1 MKKQWYALLD
11 SMKLPL
17 AVLLIGHLLMG
28 LNVIT
33 VNNTLVSTMLETLK
47 YIGYFMVDLLPL
59 IVIIAYFG
67 RKFEDSA
74 PVNAGILCYL
84 ILNVITMFFSRSSL
98 ASYFYTDLF
107 SLGLDADTTIRPL
120 NMGLLA
126 SVIVIFIVNFTYRS
140 SRKRYNYGI
149 LPFISND
156 VWFLISAMLFTGIA
170 GALIVWQYPT
180 IARFV
185 VKCMRFV
192 AVNNT
197 NPASLF
203 LYSLYDKVMSLT
215 GLHGIVE
222 KGFWFGEFGGSW
234 VDSSAV
240 SYVGDASIWN
250 AQIAADTLAKGVG
263 RYSTN
268 YYVVNLFMIPALL
281 LGYLLTIRD
290 KFELRRTWGTCLVG
304 LVCSLL
310 CGSALPVELTLLFIA
325 PGLLG
330 IHVILSSLS
339 SMALA
344 LLNVQLGFTVT
355 AGSNYASA
363 GTLLDFIRYFRAAS
377 LHSVAL
383 KVLIVGAICFVVY
396 LLLVF
401 LYYRFMS
408 QDFLDSEEG
417 KREMK
422 AFVKAL
428 GGLNNIKMLTYSPL
442 SIIAVLHDNEKLD
455 PKALLETRAFL
466 VKERYFGYH
475 IEYGPG
481 SPALCRMIRKE
492 KKELAE
498 VMAYHREA

>member
-17 AVLLIGHLLMG
+17 AILLIGHLLMG

-33 VNNTLVSTMLETLK
+33 VKSDMISTALQALE
-47 YIGYFMVDLLPL
+47 YIGYVMVDLFPL
-59 IVIIAYFG
+59 VVIIAYFG
-67 RKFEDSA
+67 RKYEDSA
-74 PVNAGILCYL
+74 PLNAGIICYL
-84 ILNVITMFFSRSSL
+84 ILNIITMFFSRSSL

-107 SLGLDADTTIRPL
+107 RLSYDVDTTLRPL

-126 SVIVIFIVNFTYRS
+126 AIIIIFIINLTYAS
-140 SRKRYNYGI
+140 SRKRYNYGM
-149 LPFISND
+149 LPFINND
-156 VWFLISAMLFTGIA
+156 VWFFISAMLFTLLT

-192 AVNNT
+192 AINNT
-197 NPASLF
+197 NPASMF

-222 KGFWFGEFGGSW
+222 KGFWFGEYGGSW
-234 VDSSAV
+234 VNNAGASF
-240 SYVGDASIWN
+240 VGDANIWN

-268 YYVVNLFMIPALL
+268 YYIVNLFMVPSLL
-281 LGYLLTIRD
+281 LGYLFNIRD
-290 KFELRRTWGTCLVG
+290 KFELRKAWGLCLIG

-310 CGSALPVELTLLFIA
+310 CGSALPIELTLLFIA
-325 PGLLG
+325 PGLLFV
-330 IHVILSSLS
+330 HVILSSLS

-344 LLNVQLGFTVT
+344 MMNVQLGFTVT
-355 AGSNYASA
+355 AGESYASA
-363 GTLLDFIRYFRAAS
+363 GTLLDFISYFRAAS
-377 LHSVAL
+377 LHAVAL
-383 KVLIVGAICFVVY
+383 KVLIVGAVSFVVY
-396 LLLVF
+396 QLLVF

-408 QDFLDSEEG
+408 QDFLASEEG
-417 KREMK
+417 KKEMK

-428 GGLNNIKMLTYSPL
+428 GGVDNIKMITSTPL
-442 SIIAVLHDNEKLD
+442 SIIAVLHDNDKLD

-481 SPALCRMIRKE
+481 SYALSRMIKKE
-492 KKELAE
+492 AKELAE
-498 VMAYHREA
+498 VMEYHREA